1 MQRLRQNA
9 LLDISKFTTEQP
21 KIQLK
26 DLYSYTVDQT
36 ERNSTVDLNMIFGLI
51 NYNRIF
57 FSTIYEYVSFLK
69 LKDIVKLW
77 PHSEL

>member
-57 FSTIYEYVSFLK
+57 FSKIYEYVSFLK